1 MADCTFVTKSM
12 LNNPIEIQLGE
23 SSDFSIA
30 KSTADQKAKEVLSDP
45 MLLAWFDKKSGKF
58 APEVVCCGDDKPT
71 WLVYAESRGGNLAVD
86 INNEDFIFVY
96 RETEPNVMT
105 H

>member
-1 MADCTFVTKSM
+1 MVDCTFVTKSM
-12 LNNPIEIQLGE
+12 LNNPVEIRLGE
-23 SSDFSIA
+23 VPDFLEAKSIA
-30 KSTADQKAKEVLSDP
+30 DEKAREMFAEP

-58 APEVVCCGDDKPT
+58 APEQICCDRDKPT

-86 INNEDFIFVY
+86 INDENFIFVY
-96 RETEPNVMT
+96 RDTEPDVVK